1 MQNLQQSFSEMIEC
15 AGLSAS
21 SVCDELGISQEKFE
35 KFENGQASPPDY
47 ILQTL
52 KMLSSLSTKPTIGSK
67 SSYNESAEISGEGFC
82 NYLRDF
88 NRIGRETREFTKNDV
103 KYYVNDFWT
112 AKQRQSNR
120 IHEISYRAC
129 FKAEL
134 PAFFIENLTKPGDVV
149 LDPFM
154 GRGTTLVQANL
165 LNRIPYGNDISPLSK
180 MLVEPR
186 LSPPNIEQIVNRLE
200 VLKNEFEEVEGIV
213 EDIEVD
219 ESLLVFFH
227 PKTLKNICKLRDWF
241 IQRTATGQL
250 DDVDAWIRMV
260 ALNRL
265 TGHSAGFFS
274 VYTLPP
280 NQATTVDRQKKINE
294 KRNQAPDERDIFS
307 IILKKSK
314 SLLSQYDYCYSTDL
328 FGLSTG
334 PASKLKSINDDL
346 VSLIVT
352 SPPFLDV
359 VDYAKDNWLRA
370 WFAGFSIDD
379 VEISIH
385 KKVED
390 WTAFAREC
398 FIEFSRV
405 LKPGGFVAFEV
416 GEVRNG
422 SVLLEDLVI
431 EAIEGLNFKV
441 HGVMINDQ
449 KFFKTSNSWGVTNNK
464 RGTNTNRIVILE
476 KLDG

>member
-1 MQNLQQSFSEMIEC
+1 MQGFQKSFSEVIEC
-15 AGLSAS
+15 AGLTAS
-21 SVCDELGISQEKFE
+21 SDNSNHGSQQ
-35 KFENGQASPPDY
+35 NSN
-47 ILQTL
+47 
-52 KMLSSLSTKPTIGSK
+52 SC
-67 SSYNESAEISGEGFC
+67 NEISGENFC
-82 NYLRDF
+82 NYLRNFD
-88 NRIGRETREFTKNDV
+88 RVGRDTQEFVKNDV
-103 KYYVNDFWT
+103 TYFVNDFWT

-134 PAFFIENLTKPGDVV
+134 PAFFIESLTNPGDLV

-165 LNRIPYGNDISPLSK
+165 LGRVPYGNDISPLSK
-180 MLVEPR
+180 MLVAPR
-186 LSPPNIEQIVNRLE
+186 LSPPSMQQIKERLE
-200 VLKNEFEEVEGIV
+200 VLEREFDQI
-213 EDIEVD
+213 EDIQVD
-219 ESLLVFFH
+219 DDLLVFFH
-227 PKTLKNICKLRDWF
+227 PKTLKDISKLRDWF
-241 IQRTATGQL
+241 IQGTANGNL
-250 DDVDAWIRMV
+250 DAVDSWIRMV

-280 NQATTVDRQKKINE
+280 NQATTVDRQKKINA
-294 KRNQAPDERDIFS
+294 KRNQTPEEKDIFS

-314 SLLSQYDYCYSTDL
+314 SLLSQYDYSHSTDV

-334 PASKLKSINDDL
+334 SASQLESIDNNL

-398 FIEFSRV
+398 FIEFGRI
-405 LKPGGFVAFEV
+405 LKPGGFIAFEV

-422 SVLLEDLVI
+422 SILLEDLVI

-449 KFFKTSNSWGVTNNK
+449 KFFKTSNSWGVSNNSK
-464 RGTNTNRIVILE
+464 GTNTNRIVIVE
-476 KLDG
+476 KV

>member
-21 SVCDELGISQEKFE
+21 SVCDELGISQEKFK
-35 KFENGQASPPDY
+35 KFENGQASPPEY

-67 SSYNESAEISGEGFC
+67 SSYNESAEISGESFC

-103 KYYVNDFWT
+103 KYYINDFWT

-241 IQRTATGQL
+241 IQRTATGQI
-250 DDVDAWIRMV
+250 DAVDSWIRMV

-265 TGHSAGFFS
+265 TGHSTGFFS

-280 NQATTVDRQKKINE
+280 NQATTLDRQKKINE

-314 SLLSQYDYCYSTDL
+314 SLLSQYDYRYSTDL

-405 LKPGGFVAFEV
+405 LKAGGFVAFEV

-431 EAIEGLNFKV
+431 KAIEGLNFKV

-464 RGTNTNRIVILE
+464 RGTNTNRIVIIE
-476 KLDG
+476 KLAS

>member
-1 MQNLQQSFSEMIEC
+1 MQNFQQSFSEMIAC

-21 SVCDELGISQEKFE
+21 SVCDEFGISREKFE
-35 KFENGQASPPDY
+35 KFETGQASPPDY

-52 KMLSSLSTKPTIGSK
+52 KMLSGLSSESVIGFKPPC
-67 SSYNESAEISGEGFC
+67 NQNAEVSGESFC
-82 NYLRDF
+82 NYLRNF
-88 NRIGRETREFTKNDV
+88 NRVGRETREFTKNDV

-134 PAFFIENLTKPGDVV
+134 PAFFIENLTKSGDVV

-180 MLVEPR
+180 MLVAPR
-186 LSPPNIEQIVNRLE
+186 LSPPSIEKIVNRLE
-200 VLKNEFEEVEGIV
+200 VLKNSFENV
-213 EDIEVD
+213 EDIEID
-219 ESLLVFFH
+219 ESLLVFYH
-227 PKTLKNICKLRDWF
+227 PNTLKNICKLRDWF

-250 DDVDAWIRMV
+250 DTVDSWIRMV

-280 NQATTVDRQKKINE
+280 NQATTIDRQKKINE
-294 KRNQAPDERDIFS
+294 KRNQTPDERDIFS

-314 SLLSQYDYCYSTDL
+314 SLLSQYDYCHSTDV
-328 FGLSTG
+328 FELSTG
-334 PASKLKSINDDL
+334 PASKLKSIDDAL

-370 WFAGFSIDD
+370 WFAGFSIGD

-476 KLDG
+476 RL